1 MARSLL
7 GTTGCANN
15 DLPEPPT
22 NAQWVA
28 SGNCEPANQE
38 SNCFTECQAACPPGF
53 TASGSF
59 SATCSCY
66 EGDSVWAA
74 TATSL
79 ACKRPGCTGVPGS
92 SPLPDNAAWSCGS
105 SNAAVGSTC
114 TAQCEPGYRQA
125 GSWESTCTQQGW
137 QAPTGTGVTCSLI
150 VPDGPCSNSP
160 GPSTDGMPAN
170 TQWACGQATLSGT
183 TCQAACAP
191 GYVNVARTTRTAAC
205 LDGLWQDPSGDMT
218 CILGTDPCRQP
229 PPLLWL
235 PAGGEWDCTAP
246 VSHAAA
252 CTASC
257 EPGYNRTGAITAW
270 CFNGNWVQ
278 PTTSITCTP
287 AGCASNPKPQLDP
300 DAVWTC
306 QLPTAHGAACTAG
319 CNGTNAPDPTT
330 AICDFGTWV
339 YSRGSCAGTA
349 SKIYYF
355 NVQGLGHN
363 MISLIE
369 DIHSGAALTMA
380 NNVLM
385 QRQKDFALYNP
396 ALSVLNIS
404 VQDAWISQSTSNT
417 QRRRAASQRLLE
429 HGGMDEVVVGVQV
442 SLGQGFVAKTAEA
455 VLDAAIVTPSAM
467 SYLITLGQALARDK
481 LVSEFCISQMSLAVS
496 DSTGRPLG
504 ASAGRDSCLVQLMPN
519 TPANSS
525 AGIISAQHSSSK
537 SKVTVCGGV
546 DTLYATF
553 EYIAT
558 STAEGNSTLA
568 ARITGSNTTSCSVT
582 PAVLPGNATG
592 TVVVV
597 TCQKDDGSAFT
608 EAATAELLLTANFTC
623 SGTQSITASTTNIT
637 TVPRPTITVRL
648 GKQPQPGCGGKPAV
662 AVFRYKV
669 NGVQIGQDFEVTA
682 QVGPSCTSKVT
693 YHPSKSN
700 GIVIVTCSGAFAP
713 GVPVPVELN
722 MTASP
727 EGCGTVQ
734 GSAKAD
740 VSVLCCTTGSSYA
753 KADSSSSSNRPT
765 CFQHARPGATGEQC
779 AKAPNASGYANQGP
793 GSGKL
798 FLAQKS
804 NSCSDAVEVG
814 SVNVTCPEGA
824 AANRVHFKIAT
835 PAAFRSSERRYFVS
849 CAAPTSSP
857 ACPGSPRWV
866 SVKAKS
872 AQPGLPEGYNSTT
885 VNGVSTVEFNVTAGC
900 SCSSVYHGM
909 VDFAGYRNLPL
920 SACGK

>member
-1 MARSLL
+1 MENKWLCVVICVVIFSHRAGAAHAAAAESGPAGPSAASGHMHVHAAQPAAPAGAPLGAVSAAHVHVASSAGPKPSAAPKTSEGPVSAAGPAGPAGPAGAELTGDMARSLL

-15 DLPEPPT
+15 DLPTPPT

-28 SGNCEPANQE
+28 SGNCGPADQE
-38 SNCFTECQAACPPGF
+38 SYSNTECQAACLPGF

-59 SATCSCY
+59 SATCSFY
-66 EGDSVWAA
+66 EGNYVWAA

-114 TAQCEPGYRQA
+114 TAQCAPGYRQA

-205 LDGLWQDPSGDMT
+205 LDGLWEQPTGDMT

-235 PAGGEWDCTAP
+235 PAGGEWDCQAP

-380 NNVLM
+380 NNVLV

-442 SLGQGFVAKTAEA
+442 
-455 VLDAAIVTPSAM
+455 
-467 SYLITLGQALARDK
+467 R
-481 LVSEFCISQMSLAVS
+481 
-496 DSTGRPLG
+496 
-504 ASAGRDSCLVQLMPN
+504 
-519 TPANSS
+519 
-525 AGIISAQHSSSK
+525 HSSS
-537 SKVTVCGGV
+537 S
-546 DTLYATF
+546 
-553 EYIAT
+553 
-558 STAEGNSTLA
+558 SSS
-568 ARITGSNTTSCSVT
+568 GS
-582 PAVLPGNATG
+582 
-592 TVVVV
+592 
-597 TCQKDDGSAFT
+597 
-608 EAATAELLLTANFTC
+608 
-623 SGTQSITASTTNIT
+623 
-637 TVPRPTITVRL
+637 
-648 GKQPQPGCGGKPAV
+648 
-662 AVFRYKV
+662 
-669 NGVQIGQDFEVTA
+669 
-682 QVGPSCTSKVT
+682 
-693 YHPSKSN
+693 
-700 GIVIVTCSGAFAP
+700 
-713 GVPVPVELN
+713 
-722 MTASP
+722 
-727 EGCGTVQ
+727 
-734 GSAKAD
+734 
-740 VSVLCCTTGSSYA
+740 
-753 KADSSSSSNRPT
+753 SSSSSN
-765 CFQHARPGATGEQC
+765 
-779 AKAPNASGYANQGP
+779 
-793 GSGKL
+793 GSSSSSSSSRQ
-798 FLAQKS
+798 LAVH
-804 NSCSDAVEVG
+804 NGGMDEVVVG
-814 SVNVTCPEGA
+814 VHVRVGVGFA
-824 AANRVHFKIAT
+824 ALV
-835 PAAFRSSERRYFVS
+835 
-849 CAAPTSSP
+849 
-857 ACPGSPRWV
+857 
-866 SVKAKS
+866 
-872 AQPGLPEGYNSTT
+872 
-885 VNGVSTVEFNVTAGC
+885 
-900 SCSSVYHGM
+900 
-909 VDFAGYRNLPL
+909 
-920 SACGK
+920 